1 MKSKT
6 CGNCLAAQE
15 VVHQLLLLHSLLSG
29 KMEHVMPGSV
39 GFTDVADVARSHVL
53 AAQTAA
59 AAGERY
65 LCSGETR
72 TWLDVVGLL
81 RQLYPSAPLPS
92 TCADGSTTQPC
103 LLLKNDKIKADL
115 GLEFT
120 PLLQTLQAQCRS
132 LERAGLLRL

>member
-1 MKSKT
+1 MSEQSPRT
-6 CGNCLAAQE
+6 CTGMRLPCWRRCALT
-15 VVHQLLLLHSLLSG
+15 SILSWSAMSATLSCKHG
-29 KMEHVMPGSV
+29 AS
-39 GFTDVADVARSHVL
+39 
-53 AAQTAA
+53 
-59 AAGERY
+59 Y